1 VTGGR
6 SALILTAL
14 LGALVSSCKTT
25 SRPPNV
31 VLVVIDTARADHF
44 SSYGYPRP
52 TTPHLDAFAR
62 EAIRF
67 ERAYSVSCWT
77 VPAHASMFTGLYPAT
92 HWAGQTNV
100 WLDDRF
106 TTIAELLRARGYA
119 TADFSGNPWVS
130 PTTNLVQGFDVVE
143 TMTGRPDLA
152 PTGAKPHPTNKLIA
166 DWLGRRPTDRPFFLF
181 VNYLEPHAPYQPPKQ
196 FEARFLPG
204 GLSDAERAAA
214 LVPWTDW
221 YLGRAGLTPA
231 AAAERTA
238 LYDGEIAY
246 ADEIVSDLLEELRRA
261 KVYDDS
267 LIIIASDHGENLGEH
282 GHLTHVFALY
292 EPTARVPL
300 LVRLPGAA
308 RGGSVRTDPVQLVDL
323 FSTIASFAGIPIDDP
338 EVVGRDLLGA
348 PSPPDRPILTEFD
361 FPLHTLERFTPEER
375 TSAALAPIRRSL
387 RALIVG
393 RYKLIAGSDGK
404 RELYDIASDP
414 SESRNLREENPRQAT
429 SLEAQADELAAR
441 FAAPRPSPHSA
452 PLDPATEERLRELG
466 YVR

>member
-1 VTGGR
+1 MKLG
-6 SALILTAL
+6 SALVLAML
-14 LGALVSSCKTT
+14 LSTLAAAC
-25 SRPPNV
+25 SRPARTPNI

-130 PTTNLVQGFDVVE
+130 PTTNLVHGFDVVQ
-143 TMTGRPDLA
+143 TMTARPDLT

-166 DWLGRRPTDRPFFLF
+166 DWLGRRPNDRPFFLF

-196 FEARFLPG
+196 FEARFLPA

-214 LVPWTDW
+214 LVPWTEW

-231 AAAERTA
+231 AAAARTA

-246 ADEIVSDLLEELRRA
+246 ADEIVSELLDELRRA
-261 KVYDDS
+261 GAYDDS
-267 LIIIASDHGENLGEH
+267 LIIVASDHGENLGEH
-282 GHLTHVFALY
+282 GQLTHVFALY
-292 EPTARVPL
+292 ESTARVPL
-300 LVRLPGAA
+300 LVRLPGGA
-308 RGGSVRTDPVQLVDL
+308 RGGSVRTDPVQLVDV

-338 EVVGRDLLGA
+338 EVVGRDLFGP

-361 FPLHTLERFTPEER
+361 YPLHTLERFTPEER

-393 RYKLIAGSDGK
+393 HIKLIAGSDGK

-414 SESRNLREENPRQAT
+414 SESRNLLDEHPAEAA
-429 SLEAQADELAAR
+429 SLEAQADQIAAR
-441 FAAPRPSPHSA
+441 FAGPRPSPHTA
-452 PLDPATEERLRELG
+452 PLDATTAERLRELG